1 MNPPRIGRGANRA
14 DAQFARLLDLA
25 SPAVA
30 ADASMGSMLLVA
42 GALRAAGHST
52 GPAAPDPAFRAALRQ
67 RLVAVATVQAV
78 EPISPI
84 GRERTA
90 VGYRTQRRVAAL
102 AGAVAIV
109 TSVAGVGVA
118 ASRSLPGDPFYG
130 IKRSTEGVQLWAA
143 SGNLAKGKRH
153 LEFART
159 RLAEAKAL
167 PPNSSHL
174 ASTFNAM
181 NAQTT
186 DGTHDLIAAYLS
198 SKSLVPLADL
208 ETFTQEQVAGLVSLA
223 PTLPATLRS
232 QDQQAVAL
240 LTGVVNTV
248 NSVSHHACILCGVA
262 GGGSPLPGVPGLTPP
277 AGLPS
282 VLPSI
287 TTGILPTSPPNPSR
301 HASTAPT
308 LPTLPISPSTG
319 ATSHSHPTLPSGL
332 PTILPTK
339 IPTLLPTV
347 IPTLIPLPPSLIP
360 TLPPLGTHHHKS
372 PQPTLPPIPVVSSL
386 LPGL

>member
-1 MNPPRIGRGANRA
+1 MNGPRIGRGANRA
-14 DAQFARLLDLA
+14 DARFAQLLDLS
-25 SPAVA
+25 SPAIA

-42 GALRAAGHST
+42 NALSAAGHST

-78 EPISPI
+78 EPITPI

-90 VGYRTQRRVAAL
+90 VGYRVQRRVAAL

-130 IKRSTEGVQLWAA
+130 IKRGTEGVQLWAA
-143 SGNLAKGKRH
+143 SGNLAKGRRH

-159 RLAEAKAL
+159 RLAEAQAL

-174 ASTFNAM
+174 ASTFQAM
-181 NAQTT
+181 NVQTA
-186 DGTHDLIAAYLS
+186 DGTHDLIAAYTA

-208 ETFTQEQVAGLVSLA
+208 ETFTQQQVAGLISLA
-223 PTLPATLRS
+223 PTLPAGLRS
-232 QDQQAVAL
+232 QDQQAITL

-248 NSVSHHACILCGVA
+248 NSVSHHACVLCTVT
-262 GGGSPLPGVPGLTPP
+262 GGGSPLPGGGGVIPP
-277 AGLPS
+277 SLLPS

-287 TTGILPTSPPNPSR
+287 TTGILPTSPANPTH

-308 LPTLPISPSTG
+308 LPTPPVSPSTG
-319 ATSHSHPTLPSGL
+319 ATSRSHPTLPTSV

-339 IPTLLPTV
+339 IPTLIPTA
-347 IPTLIPLPPSLIP
+347 IPTLIQLPPSLLP
-360 TLPPLGTHHHKS
+360 TLPPLGTNPHKS
-372 PQPTLPPIPVVSSL
+372 PKPSLPPLPISSL
-386 LPGL
+386 LPTL